1 MKNNNKSSF
10 YIAVVCVAV
19 LSVFVSSSAFG
30 WGKGT
35 HAELTKQSIEKLR
48 EAGWL
53 APYLQNNLGLKR
65 DVQEKLPY
73 KRLGMFARSKP
84 TIIADILTDGARQED
99 EPVWRA
105 KNHFHSPIIN
115 SGLHQ
120 PLNNGES
127 ALAWARG
134 DSGKNEYSWAEAR
147 KYYKEAFEALEALPD
162 PDEDTRQAEFEEKMA
177 LTFASLGQVM
187 HLIQDMAVPA
197 HTRNDMQGAGQ
208 VSAA

>member
-1 MKNNNKSSF
+1 M
-10 YIAVVCVAV
+10 
-19 LSVFVSSSAFG
+19 VFAWDDSY
-30 WGKGT
+30 T
-35 HAELTKQSIEKLR
+35 HPNLTKSAIEKLR
-48 EAGWL
+48 GVGWL
-53 APYLQNNLGLKR
+53 EPYFQNTLGFKKNVGEVLKNGSENKSII
-65 DVQEKLPY
+65 DLLLE
-73 KRLGMFARSKP
+73 GSKE
-84 TIIADILTDGARQED
+84 ED
-99 EPVWRA
+99 SPIWRA

-127 ALAWARG
+127 ALAWERG
-134 DSGKNEYSWAEAR
+134 DSGKNEYSWAKAR
-147 KYYKEAFEALEALPD
+147 QYYAEALFTKDSA
-162 PDEDTRQAEFEEKMA
+162 TRNAKMA